1 MLVTEHVDLEKVA
14 RNFYAALFSA
24 QDNLQ
29 PEAILE
35 HVPSKVTNSMNEEL
49 SQPFSAEEV
58 HRALFMMGANKA
70 PGPDGL
76 TAGFFQHH
84 WQLLGPSITSA
95 VLDFLNGGDMP
106 LAVNNTTLVLIP
118 KVKNP

>member
-1 MLVTEHVDLEKVA
+1 MA

-35 HVPSKVTNSMNEEL
+35 HVPSKVTDSMNEEL
-49 SQPFSAEEV
+49 SQPFSVEEV